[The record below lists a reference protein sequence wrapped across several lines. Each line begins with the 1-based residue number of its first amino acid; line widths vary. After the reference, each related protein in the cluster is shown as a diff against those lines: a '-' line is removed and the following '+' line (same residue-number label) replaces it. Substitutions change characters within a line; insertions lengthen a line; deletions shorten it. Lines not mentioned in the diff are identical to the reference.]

1 MSAGI
6 AEAESRAASPC
17 LKTGTLRPGPVLH
30 DLSKNPRT
38 LKPDEAAPISPHEK
52 GHASQKQKEKRPT
65 HSQSKWASRRLRS
78 ISRFK
83 ARMSIRQRILRFNL
97 TGQPYPSSMTW
108 NSAKSR
114 GHILQNRHPQSG

>member
-52 GHASQKQKEKRPT
+52 GHASQKQKEK
-65 HSQSKWASRRLRS
+65 
-78 ISRFK
+78 K
-83 ARMSIRQRILRFNL
+83 ANPFTIQMGLAAIAQHL
-97 TGQPYPSSMTW
+97 
-108 NSAKSR
+108 KV
-114 GHILQNRHPQSG
+114 